1 MIAYLKKLS
10 KLLMTKKSKI
20 RPLKIKRALL
30 FCLCLSFFFIPS
42 QNIYATIPTFY
53 TSPLVEELDIP
64 LPLASFYPLNINNT
78 PAPLLTAES
87 AVVVDR
93 DSAVSLFEKNE
104 KEELLP
110 ASTVKIMTAM
120 VALEHYSFDEI
131 LVVKS
136 PDEEGQDMELLEDEE
151 ITVKNLLLGVLVAS
165 ANDAALVLAQ
175 NYPGGEEVFV
185 ERMNQ
190 KAQELHLKDTFFANP
205 TGLDSDEEG
214 ELLSLRSYSTALDLA
229 RLAAVALKNEKILE
243 MVSTPYIEVTDIT
256 GEIIHPLYNIN
267 ELLGQLPGMKG
278 LKTGWTEEAGECL
291 IGYTERGER
300 GIITVVLKSQDRF
313 LETKKLVDWAF
324 DNHLWKDF
332 TPSIRN

>member
-1 MIAYLKKLS
+1 M
-10 KLLMTKKSKI
+10 MTKKSKI
-20 RPLKIKRALL
+20 KPLKVKRALL

-42 QNIYATIPTFY
+42 QNMYATIQAF
-53 TSPLVEELDIP
+53 SAFPLVEEIDIP
-64 LPLASFYPLNINNT
+64 LPLASFYPLNIDNV

-93 DSAVSLFEKNE
+93 DSAVSLFDKNE

-120 VALEHYSFDEI
+120 VALEHYSFDDL
-131 LVVKS
+131 LVVKN
-136 PDEEGQDMELLEDEE
+136 PDDEGQDMELLEGER
-151 ITVKNLLLGVLVAS
+151 ITVKNLILGVLVSS

-175 NYPGGEEVFV
+175 NYPGGEEAFM

-205 TGLDSDEEG
+205 TGLDSDENG
-214 ELLSLRSYSTALDLA
+214 DLLPVRSYTTALDLA

-243 MVSTPYIEVTDIT
+243 MVSTPYIEVKDIS
-256 GEIIHPLYNIN
+256 GEIAHPLYNVN

-291 IGYTERGER
+291 IGYTEREER

-324 DNHLWKDF
+324 ANHTWKDF